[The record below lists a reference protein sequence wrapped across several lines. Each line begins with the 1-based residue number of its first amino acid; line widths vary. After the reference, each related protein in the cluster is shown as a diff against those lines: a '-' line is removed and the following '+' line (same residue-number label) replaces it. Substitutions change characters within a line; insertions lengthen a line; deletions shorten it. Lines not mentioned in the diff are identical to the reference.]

1 MKQDTIL
8 VALCSHVMNVQ
19 VYIKGFDQTQ
29 VYTLFTYLYDLFTV
43 KNTCWWYVLPPI
55 KGTYIWT
62 KIWPSL
68 ENVDCQKS
76 YK

>member
-29 VYTLFTYLYDLFTV
+29 VYTLFTYLYDSFTI

-55 KGTYIWT
+55 KGTYT
-62 KIWPSL
+62 LDQDLAEPVKR
-68 ENVDCQKS
+68 
-76 YK
+76 